1 MENQSLTDIITKML
15 TNNKFS
21 ALKEMLGEMNVVDI
35 AQAMEE
41 MESDNQV
48 RIFRLLPKDSSAEV
62 FSYLDSDIQ
71 EYIVDTITGAEL
83 QFLMEDMFID
93 DAVDFLEE
101 VPANVVTRVLAHT
114 NPETRNLINKF
125 LKYPENSAGSIMT
138 IEMASFPESYTVSRA
153 ISELRKTALDKET
166 IYTCYCTDSQRRLV
180 GSVPLRRLIVSPE
193 DTVIKDIMYDD
204 EQLIYVNTL
213 DDQETVADIA
223 RKYDLLSVPVVD
235 NEKRLV
241 GIITIDDIVD
251 VIEEENTEDFE
262 KMALLIPSEDE
273 YLKTGVFTLTKNR
286 IVWLIIL
293 MLAATFTGQ
302 IIEGYEDKLSAFAG
316 LTACIPMI
324 MGTGGN
330 SGNQTST
337 LIIRGLSL
345 GTIRISDYFKVLW
358 KELRVAIICGII
370 LAIAN
375 FGRMFI
381 LREIT
386 GNDVSNSVFIVVCLA
401 MLFAVIIA
409 KTLGCTLPILA
420 KLLHLDPALMAGP
433 LITTLVDTITLLVYF
448 AIANAIL
455 TI

>member
-1 MENQSLTDIITKML
+1 MANQSLTEIITKML

-21 ALKEMLGEMNVVDI
+21 ALKEMLSEMNVVDI

-41 MESDNQV
+41 MESENQV

-83 QFLMEDMFID
+83 QFLMDDMFLD

-138 IEMASFPESYTVSRA
+138 IEMAAFPESYTVSRA
-153 ISELRKTALDKET
+153 ITEIRKTALDKET
-166 IYTCYCTDSQRRLV
+166 IYTCYCTDSQRKLV
-180 GSVPLRRLIVSPE
+180 GSVALRRLIVSPE

-262 KMALLIPSEDE
+262 KMALLLPSEDE

-345 GTIRISDYFKVLW
+345 GTIRINDYFKVLW

-386 GNDVSNSVFIVVCLA
+386 GNDISNSVFIVVCLA

>member
-345 GTIRISDYFKVLW
+345 GTIKISDYFKVLW
-358 KELRVAIICGII
+358 KELRVAILCGII

-401 MLFAVIIA
+401 MMFAVIIA

-420 KLLHLDPALMAGP
+420 KILHLDPALMAGP

>member
-420 KLLHLDPALMAGP
+420 KILHLDPALMAGP

>member
-1 MENQSLTDIITKML
+1 MENNSLTEIITKML

-41 MESDNQV
+41 MNSDNQV

-83 QFLMEDMFID
+83 QFLMDDMFLD

-166 IYTCYCTDSQRRLV
+166 IYTCYCTDSQRKLV
-180 GSVPLRRLIVSPE
+180 GSVALRRLIVSPE

-345 GTIRISDYFKVLW
+345 GTIRINDYFKVLW

-381 LREIT
+381 IREIT

-420 KLLHLDPALMAGP
+420 KKLHMDPALMAGP

>member
-1 MENQSLTDIITKML
+1 MENQSLTEIIAKML

-21 ALKEMLGEMNVVDI
+21 ALKEMLSEMNVVDI

-41 MESDNQV
+41 MDSDNQV

-213 DDQETVADIA
+213 DDQEAVADIA

-345 GTIRISDYFKVLW
+345 GTIRINDYFKVLW
-358 KELRVAIICGII
+358 KELRVAIICGIV
-370 LAIAN
+370 LAVAN
-375 FGRMFI
+375 YARMFI

-386 GNDVSNSVFIVVCLA
+386 GSDVSNSVFIVVCIA
-401 MLFAVIIA
+401 MLIAVVIA
-409 KTLGCTLPILA
+409 KTLGCSLPILA
-420 KLLHLDPALMAGP
+420 KILHLDPALMAGP
-433 LITTLVDTITLLVYF
+433 LITTLVDTITLFVYF

-455 TI
+455 TV

>member
-345 GTIRISDYFKVLW
+345 GTIKISDYFKVLW
-358 KELRVAIICGII
+358 KELRVAILCGII

-420 KLLHLDPALMAGP
+420 KILHLDPALMAGP

>member
-166 IYTCYCTDSQRRLV
+166 IYTCYFTDSQRRLV

-401 MLFAVIIA
+401 ILFAVIIA

-420 KLLHLDPALMAGP
+420 KILHLDPALMAGP

>member
-345 GTIRISDYFKVLW
+345 GTIKISDYFKVLW
-358 KELRVAIICGII
+358 KELRVAILCGII